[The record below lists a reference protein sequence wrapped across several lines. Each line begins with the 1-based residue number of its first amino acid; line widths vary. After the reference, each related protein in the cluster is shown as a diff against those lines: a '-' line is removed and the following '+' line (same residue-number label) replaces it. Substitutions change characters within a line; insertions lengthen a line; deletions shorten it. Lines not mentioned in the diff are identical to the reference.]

1 MITSIVALLV
11 LPRLVN
17 LKYSVFGRNL
27 PLQAEETSH
36 PVFSRLQ
43 HAILGLDTQL
53 DVGTWIGEQ
62 KQDIP

>member
-11 LPRLVN
+11 LPRLVC
-17 LKYSVFGRNL
+17 LESSVFGRDL
-27 PLQAEETSH
+27 PLQAEEASH

-53 DVGTWIGEQ
+53 DVGT
-62 KQDIP
+62 